1 MGWGPYEIFRLAG
14 PSEGRDQLSYRFIGQ
29 GSHFLVGTVLNRVAY
44 EHPGDIETEGPR
56 LDFGRVGER
65 RGSHHD

>member
-1 MGWGPYEIFRLAG
+1 MRPTHEIFRLAG
-14 PSEGRDQLSYRFIGQ
+14 PSEGRDQLSYRVIGQ

-44 EHPGDIETEGPR
+44 KHPGDIETEGPR
-56 LDFGRVGER
+56 LDFSRVGER